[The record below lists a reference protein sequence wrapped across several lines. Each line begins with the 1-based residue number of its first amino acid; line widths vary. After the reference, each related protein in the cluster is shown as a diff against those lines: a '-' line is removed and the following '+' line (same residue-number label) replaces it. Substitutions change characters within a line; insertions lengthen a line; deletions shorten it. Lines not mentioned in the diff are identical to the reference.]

1 MKKAAVQTPKPKPK
15 PMPTHMSVST
25 PVREPSSQLIDLLTA
40 GVGHAPEDA
49 DGLTNHLPMALAAL
63 HHLGAGPE
71 RLAAFAQGYAPRLLP
86 APPQQPWSPGDP
98 WPDRLGRP
106 EAFTAYRALF
116 TEWIAQEGATDML
129 GQVLPQLMPGVG
141 AAAFH
146 GLIRTAAAV
155 RCGHLGELADGLAY
169 WASRHLR
176 LGALH
181 NPKAGTARAPA
192 TEDPVALLRE
202 LRAGRSRQR
211 LISDQLLDVA
221 RDGRINRVAAR
232 LMVDGHTLERLARAA
247 AFAYARTGNF
257 TALHLVTSTHALRVL
272 MRFLDEPL
280 VAWAWHWQAFAHAV
294 VAARLQPA
302 GEVALRPWKTLIA
315 RALDQDDEHV
325 IKLVEACLEEERA
338 YAGRGET
345 LWRLAASRAVS
356 SL

>member
-1 MKKAAVQTPKPKPK
+1 MKMSPGHTPA
-15 PMPTHMSVST
+15 
-25 PVREPSSQLIDLLTA
+25 REPSAQLVELLTA
-40 GVGHAPEDA
+40 GSAHAPEDA

-63 HHLGAGPE
+63 HHLGTSPE
-71 RLAAFAQGYAPRLLP
+71 RLAAFAQGYAPRLQP
-86 APPQQPWSPGDP
+86 APTQQPWSPGDP

-106 EAFTAYRALF
+106 EAWSGYRALF

-146 GLIRTAAAV
+146 GLIRTASAV

-181 NPKAGTARAPA
+181 NPLAGTARAPA
-192 TEDPVALLRE
+192 TENPEALLRE
-202 LRAGRSRQR
+202 LPAGRSRQR
-211 LISDQLLDVA
+211 LISDQLRDVA
-221 RDGRINRVAAR
+221 RDDRINRVAAR
-232 LMVDGHTLERLARAA
+232 LMVDGHTLERLARTA
-247 AFAYARTGNF
+247 AFAYAHTGNF
-257 TALHLVTSTHALRVL
+257 TALHLVTGTHALRVL
-272 MRFLDEPL
+272 TRLLDEPL

-294 VAARLQPA
+294 VAARLQPT
-302 GEVALRPWKTLIA
+302 GPVALRPWKTLIA

-325 IKLVEACLEEERA
+325 IKLVESCLEEERA
-338 YAGRGET
+338 YARRGET

-356 SL
+356 PP

>member
-1 MKKAAVQTPKPKPK
+1 MKTSGVQTL
-15 PMPTHMSVST
+15 S
-25 PVREPSSQLIDLLTA
+25 REPSAQLVELLTA
-40 GVGHAPEDA
+40 GLAHAPEDA
-49 DGLTNHLPMALAAL
+49 EGVGNHLPMALAAL

-71 RLAAFAQGYAPRLLP
+71 RLAAFAQSHALRLQP
-86 APPQQPWSPGDP
+86 APPPQPWSPGDP

-106 EAFTAYRALF
+106 EAWSGYRALF

-146 GLIRTAAAV
+146 GLIRTASAV
-155 RCGHLGELADGLAY
+155 RCGHLGELADGLAW

-181 NPKAGTARAPA
+181 HPLAGTARAPA
-192 TEDPVALLRE
+192 TEDPQALLRE
-202 LRAGRSRQR
+202 LPARRSRQR
-211 LISDQLLDVA
+211 LISDQLRDVG

-232 LMVDGHTLERLARAA
+232 LMVDGHTLERLARTA
-247 AFAYARTGNF
+247 AFAYAHTGNF
-257 TALHLVTSTHALRVL
+257 TALHLVTATHALRVL
-272 MRFLDEPL
+272 TRFLDEPL

-302 GEVALRPWKTLIA
+302 GEVVLRPWKVLIA
-315 RALDQDDEHV
+315 RALDHDDEHV
-325 IKLVEACLEEERA
+325 IKLVESCREEEQA
-338 YAGRGET
+338 YARRGET

-356 SL
+356 PP

>member
-1 MKKAAVQTPKPKPK
+1 MKTSGVQTL
-15 PMPTHMSVST
+15 S
-25 PVREPSSQLIDLLTA
+25 REPSAQLVELLTA
-40 GVGHAPEDA
+40 GLAHAPEDA
-49 DGLTNHLPMALAAL
+49 EGLGNHLPMALAAL

-71 RLAAFAQGYAPRLLP
+71 RLAAFAQSHALRLQP
-86 APPQQPWSPGDP
+86 APPPQPWSPGDP

-106 EAFTAYRALF
+106 EAWSGYRALF

-146 GLIRTAAAV
+146 GLIRTASAV
-155 RCGHLGELADGLAY
+155 RCGHLGELADGLAW

-181 NPKAGTARAPA
+181 HPLAGTARAPA
-192 TEDPVALLRE
+192 TEDPQALLRE
-202 LRAGRSRQR
+202 LPARRSRQR
-211 LISDQLLDVA
+211 LISDQLRDVG

-232 LMVDGHTLERLARAA
+232 LMVDGHTLERLARTA
-247 AFAYARTGNF
+247 AFAYAHTGNF
-257 TALHLVTSTHALRVL
+257 TALHLVTATHALRVL
-272 MRFLDEPL
+272 TRFLDEPL

-302 GEVALRPWKTLIA
+302 GEVVLRPWKVLIA
-315 RALDQDDEHV
+315 RALDHDDEHV
-325 IKLVEACLEEERA
+325 IKLVESCREEEQA
-338 YAGRGET
+338 YARRGET

-356 SL
+356 PP

>member
-1 MKKAAVQTPKPKPK
+1 MKMSPGHTPA
-15 PMPTHMSVST
+15 
-25 PVREPSSQLIDLLTA
+25 REPSAQLVELLTA
-40 GVGHAPEDA
+40 GSAHAPEDA

-63 HHLGAGPE
+63 HHLGASPE
-71 RLAAFAQGYAPRLLP
+71 RLAAFAQGYAPRLQP
-86 APPQQPWSPGDP
+86 APTQQPWSPGDP

-106 EAFTAYRALF
+106 EAWSGYRALF

-146 GLIRTAAAV
+146 GLIRTASAV

-181 NPKAGTARAPA
+181 NPLAGTARAPA
-192 TEDPVALLRE
+192 TVDPEALLRE
-202 LRAGRSRQR
+202 LPEGRSRQR
-211 LISDQLLDVA
+211 LISDQLRDVA

-232 LMVDGHTLERLARAA
+232 LMVDGHTLERLARTA
-247 AFAYARTGNF
+247 AFAYAHTGNF
-257 TALHLVTSTHALRVL
+257 TALHLVTGTHALRVL
-272 MRFLDEPL
+272 TRLLDEPL

-302 GEVALRPWKTLIA
+302 GPVALRPWKTLIA

-325 IKLVEACLEEERA
+325 IKLVESCLEEERA
-338 YAGRGET
+338 YARRGET

-356 SL
+356 PP

>member
-1 MKKAAVQTPKPKPK
+1 MKKSPAP
-15 PMPTHMSVST
+15 T
-25 PVREPSSQLIDLLTA
+25 PVREPSALLVELLTA
-40 GVGHAPEDA
+40 GSAHGPEDV
-49 DGLTNHLPMALAAL
+49 DGLTNHLPMALVAL

-71 RLAAFAQGYAPRLLP
+71 RLEGFARGYALRLQA
-86 APPQQPWSPGDP
+86 APPAQPWPPGDP
-98 WPDRLGRP
+98 WPDRLGHH
-106 EAFTAYRALF
+106 EAWSAYRALF
-116 TEWIAQEGATDML
+116 TEWIAQEGAADML

-141 AAAFH
+141 AAGFH
-146 GLIRTAAAV
+146 GLIRTASAV
-155 RCGHLGELADGLAY
+155 RVGHLAELADGLAY

-181 NPKAGTARAPA
+181 NPQAGTVRAPA

-221 RDGRINRVAAR
+221 RDGRVNRVAAR
-232 LMVDGHTLERLARAA
+232 LMVDGHTLERLARTA
-247 AFAYARTGNF
+247 AFAYAHTGNF

-272 MRFLDEPL
+272 TRFLDEPL

-302 GEVALRPWKTLIA
+302 GEVVLRPWKTLIA

-325 IKLVEACLEEERA
+325 IKLVEACREEEQA
-338 YAGRGET
+338 YARRGET
-345 LWRLAASRAVS
+345 LWRQAASRAVGS
-356 SL
+356 R